1 MVNINSEYPWGG
13 AIGVLLSTLLIFGC
27 AANETVKKDTPFEKW
42 ATMAETQTGS
52 SPSPRNRGISIT
64 QEFIRETGEPVAE
77 QKAAPARELPTQLVN
92 LKLRQAD
99 VKTVLRSL
107 ARIVDMN
114 VLAKSEIKGE
124 MTVDFRDVP
133 WNQAFSG
140 ILRTQGLTYVWEGDI
155 IRVITFDDLEQD
167 LKRKTQEQGI
177 KWVAPLLTVV
187 IPIDYAKPKDL
198 KENLESFLTRSKE
211 DKPRGSVRVDEHSN
225 SLIISAIKED
235 LLKMMPII
243 EKIDKPTPQIQIRAN
258 IVETSKDTARNLGIQ
273 WGGSYARTVGNDN
286 LYITPG
292 GSGGSA
298 TPPGSALA
306 GTYTPTYGTTGI
318 SGQGYGVNFPIST
331 AAMTAAGGAA
341 SLGLMFGSIGG
352 NILDLQLSALQKD
365 GKLNILSSPSI
376 TTLDNQKAF
385 TENGERVP
393 YVTTETSGGL
403 STRVVKFED
412 AVLRLE
418 ITPHVIDGRNLS
430 MKILVKKDE
439 VDTSRTVEGN
449 PFIIKKQTETSLIVQ
464 DGETIV
470 ISGLTKQRG
479 LNSVSGVPG
488 LKEISFLGW
497 LFKGEGKSESME
509 EVLIFITP
517 KILPAAVATVKS
529 SEPLANPENSNPTS
543 GSAAGETAVVDKT
556 PQP

>member
-1 MVNINSEYPWGG
+1 MAFINAKHPWRGP
-13 AIGVLLSTLLIFGC
+13 IGVLLSTLLIFGC
-27 AANETVKKDTPFEKW
+27 AANETIKKEIPFEKW
-42 ATMAETQTGS
+42 ATMAETQTGR
-52 SPSPRNRGISIT
+52 SPAPRNRGISIA
-64 QEFIRETGEPVAE
+64 QEFIQGTGEAGGEELKVA
-77 QKAAPARELPTQLVN
+77 PIRELPTQPIT
-92 LKLRQAD
+92 LKLRKAD
-99 VKTVLRSL
+99 INTILRAL
-107 ARIVDMN
+107 ARIVDKN
-114 VLAKSEIKGE
+114 VLVKSEIKGE
-124 MTVDFRDVP
+124 MTIDFQDVP
-133 WNQAFSG
+133 WNQAFNG

-155 IRVITFDDLEQD
+155 IRVTTLDDMEQD

-273 WGGSYARTVGNDN
+273 WGGMYARNVGNNN
-286 LYITPG
+286 LYVTPG

-298 TPPGSALA
+298 TPPGSALP
-306 GTYTPTYGTTGI
+306 GTYAPTYGASGM
-318 SGQGYGVNFPIST
+318 SGQGYGVNFPVAN

-341 SLGLMFGSIGG
+341 SLGLMIGSIGG

-376 TTLDNQKAF
+376 TTMDNQLAF
-385 TENGERVP
+385 TENGEKVP
-393 YVTTETSGGL
+393 FSTLDTSV
-403 STRVVKFED
+403 SPPTRTVKFED

-439 VDTSRTVEGN
+439 VDMSRTVEGN
-449 PFIIKKQTETSLIVQ
+449 PFIIKKQTSTSLIVQ

-479 LNSVSGVPG
+479 TNAVSGVPW
-488 LKEISFLGW
+488 LKDIPVLGW
-497 LFKGEGKSESME
+497 LFKGEGKTDSME

-517 KILPAAVATVKS
+517 KILP
-529 SEPLANPENSNPTS
+529 PTI
-543 GSAAGETAVVDKT
+543 AVVT
-556 PQP
+556 PAEGERPAGTDAGGTPDARKASKP

>member
-1 MVNINSEYPWGG
+1 MSYSNAKHPWRG
-13 AIGVLLSTLLIFGC
+13 AIGLSLTAMLIFGC
-27 AANETVKKDTPFEKW
+27 AGNGTIQKDASSERW
-42 ATMAETQTGS
+42 SAMAETQTGR
-52 SPSPRNRGISIT
+52 SPSPRDRSASMT
-64 QEFIRETGEPVAE
+64 QEFLKGAGEAGE
-77 QKAAPARELPTQLVN
+77 ELKAAPIRELPTQPVS
-92 LKLRQAD
+92 LKMRQAD
-99 VKTVLRSL
+99 VKAVLRSL
-107 ARIVDMN
+107 ARVVDKN
-114 VLAKSEIKGE
+114 VLVKSEIKGE
-124 MTVDFRDVP
+124 MTIDFRDVP
-133 WNQAFSG
+133 WNQAFNG
-140 ILRTQGLTYVWEGDI
+140 ILRTQGLTYIWEGDI
-155 IRVITFDDLEQD
+155 IRVITLDDMEQD
-167 LKRKTQEQGI
+167 LKRKTQEMGI

-187 IPIDYAKPKDL
+187 VPIDYAKPKDL

-243 EKIDKPTPQIQIRAN
+243 ERIDRPTPQIQIRAN

-273 WGGSYARTVGNDN
+273 WGGSYARRIGNDN

-298 TPPGSALA
+298 TPPGKVLD
-306 GTYTPTYGTTGI
+306 GTYTPTYGASGM
-318 SGQGYGVNFPIST
+318 SGQGYGVNFPVAG

-341 SLGLMFGSIGG
+341 SLGLLIGSIGG
-352 NILDLQLSALQKD
+352 NILDLQLSALQND

-385 TENGERVP
+385 TENGEKVP
-393 YVTTETSGGL
+393 YV
-403 STRVVKFED
+403 STDKDGKQEVKFED

-418 ITPHVIDGRNLS
+418 ITPHVIDGKNLM

-439 VDTSRTVEGN
+439 VDTSRTVQGN

-479 LNSVSGVPG
+479 THSVSGVPG
-488 LKEISFLGW
+488 LKEIPFLGW
-497 LFKGEGKSESME
+497 LFKGDGKSESME

-517 KILPAAVATVKS
+517 KILPAMISSVPAGVDRPAGAAREAAPTPPVPVKMKPAS
-529 SEPLANPENSNPTS
+529 
-543 GSAAGETAVVDKT
+543 
-556 PQP
+556 

>member
-1 MVNINSEYPWGG
+1 MAYINSKHPWGG
-13 AIGVLLSTLLIFGC
+13 PIGVLLSTLLIFGC
-27 AANETVKKDTPFEKW
+27 AANETVKKETPFEKW
-42 ATMAETQTGS
+42 ATMAETQTGR
-52 SPSPRNRGISIT
+52 SPAPRNRGISME
-64 QEFIRETGEPVAE
+64 QEFLQGTGEAGE
-77 QKAAPARELPTQLVN
+77 ELKAAPIRELPTQLVT

-107 ARIVDMN
+107 ARIVDKN
-114 VLAKSEIKGE
+114 VLVKNEIKGE

-133 WNQAFSG
+133 WNQAFNG

-155 IRVITFDDLEQD
+155 IRVITLDDMEQD
-167 LKRKTQEQGI
+167 LKRKTQEMGI
-177 KWVAPLLTVV
+177 KWVAPILTIVV
-187 IPIDYAKPKDL
+187 PIDYAKPKDL

-273 WGGSYARTVGNDN
+273 WGGMYSPRIGNHD
-286 LYITPG
+286 LWVTPG
-292 GSGGSA
+292 GTIGS
-298 TPPGSALA
+298 TTTNPLA
-306 GTYTPTYGTTGI
+306 GGYSPVVTGGMGI
-318 SGQGYGVNFPIST
+318 SGQGFGVNFPVAG
-331 AAMTAAGGAA
+331 AAMSAAGGAA
-341 SLGLMFGSIGG
+341 SLGVLFGSIGG
-352 NILDLQLSALQKD
+352 NILDLQLNALQKD

-376 TTLDNQKAF
+376 TTMDNQLAF
-385 TENGERVP
+385 TENGEKVP
-393 YVTTETSGGL
+393 FSTIDTSVTPP
-403 STRVVKFED
+403 TRTVKFED

-439 VDTSRTVEGN
+439 VDMSRTVEGN
-449 PFIIKKQTETSLIVQ
+449 PFIIKKQTSTSLIVQ

-479 LNSVSGVPG
+479 LNSVSGIPG
-488 LKEISFLGW
+488 LKDIPFLGW

-517 KILPAAVATVKS
+517 KILPATIAAVKPA
-529 SEPLANPENSNPTS
+529 EGERP
-543 GSAAGETAVVDKT
+543 AGTDAGGKPDAEKAPK
-556 PQP
+556 P

>member
-1 MVNINSEYPWGG
+1 MAYINSKHPWGG
-13 AIGVLLSTLLIFGC
+13 PIGVLLSTLLIFGC

-42 ATMAETQTGS
+42 ATMAETQTGR
-52 SPSPRNRGISIT
+52 SPAPRDRSKSIA
-64 QEFIRETGEPVAE
+64 QEFLKGTGEAGDELKAE
-77 QKAAPARELPTQLVN
+77 PIRELPTQLVT

-99 VKTVLRSL
+99 IKTVLRSL
-107 ARIVDMN
+107 ARIVDKN
-114 VLAKSEIKGE
+114 VIVKSEIKGE
-124 MTVDFRDVP
+124 MTIDFKDVP
-133 WNQAFSG
+133 WNQAFNG

-155 IRVITFDDLEQD
+155 IRVTTLDDMEQD
-167 LKRKTQEQGI
+167 LKRKTQEMGI
-177 KWVAPLLTVV
+177 KWVAPLLTIVV
-187 IPIDYAKPKDL
+187 PIDYIASDKLTVL
-198 KENLESFLTRSKE
+198 KGNLETFLTRSKE
-211 DKPRGSVRVDEHSN
+211 DKPRGSVQVNEYSN
-225 SLIISAIKED
+225 SLIISAIRED

-273 WGGSYARTVGNDN
+273 WGGMYSPRIGNHD
-286 LYITPG
+286 LWITPG
-292 GSGGSA
+292 GSGGSTTA
-298 TPPGSALA
+298 NPLA
-306 GTYTPTYGTTGI
+306 GGYSPTGGYATGI
-318 SGQGYGVNFPIST
+318 SGQGYGVNFPVAGT
-331 AAMTAAGGAA
+331 AMAAAGGAA
-341 SLGLMFGSIGG
+341 SLGLLFGSIGG
-352 NILDLQLSALQKD
+352 NILDLQLNALQKD

-376 TTLDNQKAF
+376 TTMDNQLAF
-385 TENGERVP
+385 TENGEKVP
-393 YVTTETSGGL
+393 YSTIDTSVNPP
-403 STRVVKFED
+403 TRTVKFED

-449 PFIIKKQTETSLIVQ
+449 PYIIKKQTSTSLIVQ

-488 LKEISFLGW
+488 LKDIPFLGW

-517 KILPAAVATVKS
+517 KILPETIAAVKPVEGERPAGTDAGGK
-529 SEPLANPENSNPTS
+529 P
-543 GSAAGETAVVDKT
+543 SAEKAPK
-556 PQP
+556 P

>member
-1 MVNINSEYPWGG
+1 MAYINSKHPWEGP
-13 AIGVLLSTLLIFGC
+13 IGVLMSTLLIFGC
-27 AANETVKKDTPFEKW
+27 AANETVKKDSPFEKW
-42 ATMAETQTGS
+42 ATMGETQTGR
-52 SPSPRNRGISIT
+52 SPAPRDRSMSIS
-64 QEFIRETGEPVAE
+64 QAFLKGTGEAGE
-77 QKAAPARELPTQLVN
+77 ELKATPIKELPTQLVT

-107 ARIVDMN
+107 ARIVDRN
-114 VLAKSEIKGE
+114 VLVKSEIKGE
-124 MTVDFRDVP
+124 MTIDFRDVP
-133 WNQAFSG
+133 WNQAFNG

-155 IRVITFDDLEQD
+155 IRVITLDDLEQD
-167 LKRKTQEQGI
+167 LKSKTQEMGI

-235 LLKMMPII
+235 LLKMMSII
-243 EKIDKPTPQIQIRAN
+243 EKIDKPTPQIRIQAN

-273 WGGSYARTVGNDN
+273 WGGMYARSLGNNN
-286 LYITPG
+286 LFITPG

-298 TPPGSALA
+298 TPPGSALS
-306 GTYTPTYGTTGI
+306 GDYTPTYGTSGI
-318 SGQGYGVNFPIST
+318 SGQGYRVNFPAAN

-341 SLGLMFGSIGG
+341 SLGLMIGQIGG
-352 NILDLQLSALQKD
+352 NILDLQLNALQKD

-376 TTLDNQKAF
+376 TTMDNQLAF
-385 TENGERVP
+385 TENGEKVP
-393 YVTTETSGGL
+393 FSTIDTSVTPP
-403 STRVVKFED
+403 TRTVKFED

-439 VDTSRTVEGN
+439 VDMSRTVEGN
-449 PFIIKKQTETSLIVQ
+449 PFIIKKQTSTTLIVQ

-470 ISGLTKQRG
+470 ISGLTKQKNLQG
-479 LNSVSGVPG
+479 TSGVPW
-488 LKEISFLGW
+488 LKDIPVLGW
-497 LFKGEGKSESME
+497 LFKGEGTSESME

-517 KILPAAVATVKS
+517 RILPATIAAVKPA
-529 SEPLANPENSNPTS
+529 EGERP
-543 GSAAGETAVVDKT
+543 AGTDAGGKPDAEKAPK
-556 PQP
+556 P